1 MELLLQNSSLSWL
14 CLVALFA
21 FSELFFMRYRMIW
34 LSVGATAGLITSLCS
49 GDLWLQVTIAVIVSA
64 ALLWFSRSWVKLVR
78 CDDVIQEMIS
88 EEREDKT
95 IEDFQKSSIS
105 PIFTAEN
112 DPSII
117 VLPQPEDPEE
127 FDVETSCPIPLF
139 EF

>member
-49 GDLWLQVTIAVIVSA
+49 GHLWLQITIAVLTSA
-64 ALLWFSRSWVKLVR
+64 SLLWFSRSWVKQVR
-78 CDDVIQEMIS
+78 CDDMIHEIIS
-88 EEREDKT
+88 EERNDEDIGK
-95 IEDFQKSSIS
+95 IQKSSIS
-105 PIFTAEN
+105 PVFTPEN

-117 VLPQPEDPEE
+117 VLSQPERTAE
-127 FDVETSCPIPLF
+127 FDTETISLL

>member
-34 LSVGATAGLITSLCS
+34 LSVGATAGLITSLCF
-49 GDLWLQVTIAVIVSA
+49 GDLWLQVTIAVFVSVS
-64 ALLWFSRSWVKLVR
+64 LLWFSRSWVKQVR
-78 CDDVIQEMIS
+78 CDDMIHEIVS
-88 EEREDKT
+88 EEREGET

-105 PIFTAEN
+105 PIFTPEN

-117 VLPQPEDPEE
+117 VLPQPENPDE
-127 FDVETSCPIPLF
+127 FDVEASCPISLF